1 MLAGD
6 FLSNITWFNP
16 DFGGVCERPLR
27 ISGLIGLTW
36 NISSS
41 VGPAAT
47 GLMMQRFGS
56 TAMVSVLWM
65 MALVFFVISVWKV
78 KLPTRV
84 VS

>member
-1 MLAGD
+1 
-6 FLSNITWFNP
+6 
-16 DFGGVCERPLR
+16 LR